1 MGIDDLAK
9 RRWGLRPPPARVVD
23 ALLAT
28 VFVIAVAAERVVNPL
43 ESTSDT
49 VVAAVLTSVLAG
61 AIWIRRRYPM
71 WAFIVATVALC
82 TESLLYITSPI
93 SPYGDQFVVYCAG
106 YYATRKRSLWAPPII
121 AASVLVY
128 FSGGAPQDATEPV
141 GVLFVW
147 LVTWGFGYSLA
158 RRREEQGRA
167 ERAIRRQVVAE
178 EDARMARELHDIIG
192 HTVNL
197 MVVQAGAARVVLDSD
212 PSLSRDLLT
221 RMETTGREALT
232 DLDQVLGTLRAQQLD
247 PDADSPVSPGLA
259 QLPDLVS
266 RLGGSQ
272 VDVSLFVEPA
282 IELPRSLDLSAYRIV
297 QEALTNVLKHAAPC
311 SATVAVRRADD
322 VVVVEVSD
330 NGPRLSRPHVP
341 GRGLLGIGE
350 RVSSCGGRL
359 EQGPRSAGGFT
370 VRAVLPVP

>member
-1 MGIDDLAK
+1 M
-9 RRWGLRPPPARVVD
+9 
-23 ALLAT
+23 
-28 VFVIAVAAERVVNPL
+28 
-43 ESTSDT
+43 
-49 VVAAVLTSVLAG
+49 
-61 AIWIRRRYPM
+61 
-71 WAFIVATVALC
+71 
-82 TESLLYITSPI
+82 
-93 SPYGDQFVVYCAG
+93 
-106 YYATRKRSLWAPPII
+106 
-121 AASVLVY
+121 
-128 FSGGAPQDATEPV
+128 
-141 GVLFVW
+141 
-147 LVTWGFGYSLA
+147 TWGFGYSLA

-212 PSLSRDLLT
+212 PSLSRELLT

-232 DLDQVLGTLRAQQLD
+232 DLDQVLGTLRAQQFD

-322 VVVVEVSD
+322 VVVVEVTD
-330 NGPRLSRPHVP
+330 NGPRLF
-341 GRGLLGIGE
+341 GRTFPVAGCS
-350 RVSSCGGRL
+350 VSASGC
-359 EQGPRSAGGFT
+359 PAAAGGWNKDLAR
-370 VRAVLPVP
+370 RAVSPCAPYSRCHDDALGAGR

>member
-1 MGIDDLAK
+1 VGIDDLAK

-23 ALLAT
+23 VLLA
-28 VFVIAVAAERVVNPL
+28 VFFLGAVAAERISNPL
-43 ESTSDT
+43 ESAADT
-49 VVAAVLTSVLAG
+49 ILGAVLAAVLAG
-61 AIWIRRRYPM
+61 AIWRRRRFPM
-71 WAFIVATVALC
+71 SAFVVGTVALC
-82 TESLLYITSPI
+82 TESLLDVTSPI
-93 SPYGDQFVVYCAG
+93 SPYGDQFLVYCVG
-106 YYATRKRSLWAPPII
+106 FYATRNRALWAAPVIVVSIP
-121 AASVLVY
+121 VY
-128 FSGGAPQDATEPV
+128 FSGGAPQDATEPL

-147 LVTWGFGYSLA
+147 LVTWGFGFSLA
-158 RRREEQGRA
+158 RRREEQARA

-197 MVVQAGAARVVLDSD
+197 MVVQAGAARVVLDDD
-212 PSLSRDLLT
+212 PGLSRDLLT

-232 DLDQVLGTLRAQQLD
+232 DLDQVLGSLRTQQVE
-247 PDADSPVSPGLA
+247 PDAEHPVSPGLA

-272 VDVSLFVEPA
+272 VEVSLSVEPDLA
-282 IELPRSLDLSAYRIV
+282 LPRSLDLSAYRIV

-311 SATVAVRRADD
+311 SAAVAVRRADD
-322 VVVVEVSD
+322 GVVVEVTD
-330 NGPRLSRPHVP
+330 NGPHLSRPHVP

-350 RVSSCGGRL
+350 RVASCGGRL
-359 EQGPRSAGGFT
+359 EQGPRSAGGFS

>member
-1 MGIDDLAK
+1 VGIDDLAK

-23 ALLAT
+23 VLLA
-28 VFVIAVAAERVVNPL
+28 VFFLGAVAAERISNPL
-43 ESTSDT
+43 ESAADT
-49 VVAAVLTSVLAG
+49 ILGAVLAAVLAG
-61 AIWIRRRYPM
+61 AIWKRRRFPM
-71 WAFIVATVALC
+71 SAFVVGTVALC
-82 TESLLYITSPI
+82 TESLLDVTSPI
-93 SPYGDQFVVYCAG
+93 SPYGDQFLVYCVG
-106 YYATRKRSLWAPPII
+106 FYATRNRALWAAPLIVVSIP
-121 AASVLVY
+121 VY
-128 FSGGAPQDATEPV
+128 FSGGAPQDATEPL

-147 LVTWGFGYSLA
+147 LVTWGFGFSLA
-158 RRREEQGRA
+158 RRREEQARA

-197 MVVQAGAARVVLDSD
+197 MVVQAGAARVVLDDD
-212 PSLSRDLLT
+212 PGLSRDLLT

-232 DLDQVLGTLRAQQLD
+232 DLDQVLGNLRTQQVE
-247 PDADSPVSPGLA
+247 PDAEHPVSPGLA

-272 VDVSLFVEPA
+272 VEVSLSVEPDLA
-282 IELPRSLDLSAYRIV
+282 LPRSLDLSAYRIV

-311 SATVAVRRADD
+311 SAAVAVRRADD
-322 VVVVEVSD
+322 GVVVEVTD
-330 NGPRLSRPHVP
+330 NGPHLSRPHVP

-350 RVSSCGGRL
+350 RVASCGGRL
-359 EQGPRSAGGFT
+359 EQGPRSAGGFS